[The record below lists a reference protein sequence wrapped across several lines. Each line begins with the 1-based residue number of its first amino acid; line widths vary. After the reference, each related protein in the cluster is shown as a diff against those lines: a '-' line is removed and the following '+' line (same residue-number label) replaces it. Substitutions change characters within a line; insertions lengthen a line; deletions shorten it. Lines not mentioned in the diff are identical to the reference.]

1 VYTTFFGL
9 DILGLAYLV
18 LQSRFVP
25 RATGVL
31 LAIDGWHA
39 CLQLRGSPGTRVRL
53 PSGPWIQLP
62 APIAEGA
69 FSLWLLVFG
78 VNTKWWA
85 TRAGAAAYSASSS
98 FSSIRRS

>member
-25 RATGVL
+25 RAIGVL
-31 LAIDGWHA
+31 LAIDGLA
-39 CLQLRGSPGTRVRL
+39 YLVYSFADLLAPGFASHLV
-53 PSGPWIQLP
+53 PWIQLP

-78 VNTKWWA
+78 VNTKWWTA
-85 TRAGAAAYSASSS
+85 RAAAAAY
-98 FSSIRRS
+98 